1 MTNLN
6 RKFFGAGIDWI
17 SIFLWL
23 SLCIIGWFNIHAAV
37 FDAENPSIMSMN
49 TNYGKQFIFIVSA
62 IVLAAVIL
70 IIDSRFYS
78 SIAPVFYGITLLL
91 LILVLVVGRNVGG
104 NQAWIAIG
112 SFRLQPSEF
121 AKLASCLMLARYLN
135 ANSTKTPNMQTL
147 FFAVLILI
155 VPVALIMLQP
165 DTGSALTFF
174 ALIFVFYREGYVSGN
189 FLLLGAAAIALFIFT
204 LLFSEWTV
212 IAGLAGVA
220 LAAVYFSKK
229 TQKNFMAIGAGLIAA
244 VIFVFGVDF
253 AYNDVLQ
260 SHQRN
265 RIEVLLGKID
275 DPRGEGYN
283 VNQSL
288 IAIGSGKLLGKGYLE
303 GTQTKYN
310 FVPEQ
315 STDFIFCT
323 IGEEWGFVG
332 SSILVVLYVCL
343 LLRIIHIAERQ
354 RSTFAR
360 IYGYGVVCILFF
372 HFFINIGMTLGIV
385 PVIGIPLPFIS
396 YGGSSLWSFT
406 ILLFILLKLD
416 ANRKGLFN
424 IQSI

>member
-37 FDAENPSIMSMN
+37 FDPENPSIMSMN

-62 IVLAAVIL
+62 IVLAIVIL

-91 LILVLVVGRNVGG
+91 LILVLVIGRNVGG

-121 AKLASCLMLARYLN
+121 AKLASCLMLAKYLN

-174 ALIFVFYREGYVSGN
+174 ALIFVFYREGFVSGN
-189 FLLLGAAAIALFIFT
+189 FLLLGAASIALFIFT
-204 LLFSEWTV
+204 LLFSEWAV
-212 IAGLAGVA
+212 IGGLAVLA
-220 LAAVYFSKK
+220 IAAVYFSKK
-229 TQKNFMAIGAGLIAA
+229 TQKNFMAIGVGLVAGS
-244 VIFVFGVDF
+244 IFVFGVDF
-253 AYNDVLQ
+253 AYNEVLQ

-288 IAIGSGKLLGKGYLE
+288 IAIGSGQLLGKGYLE

-332 SSILVVLYVCL
+332 SSILVLLYVGL
-343 LLRIIHIAERQ
+343 LLRLIHIAERQ

-424 IQSI
+424 IHSI